1 MNQIEELIMQSMFF
15 TTWSL
20 TCWTIILFKKSMM
33 TTQSLFQFKWLSFN
47 QFNLNDWVSLFI
59 NWKYPVYTFM
69 EPPVRV
75 NMEGFICYIYFK
87 IFNLYLK
94 VDWLRVLNNGPGGP
108 WTPGSPLDPLTPG
121 GPWTP
126 SVPFCKIS
134 IQSKQKCLKREHLSS
149 TFNVWKMETAHSK
162 LSI

>member
-1 MNQIEELIMQSMFF
+1 
-15 TTWSL
+15 
-20 TCWTIILFKKSMM
+20 M
-33 TTQSLFQFKWLSFN
+33 TTQSFFQFKWLSFN
-47 QFNLNDWVSLFI
+47 QLVSISWVSLFI

-134 IQSKQKCLKREHLSS
+134 IQSNKSVWRESTSHLPLMSEKWKPH
-149 TFNVWKMETAHSK
+149 TQNWVFNNFYSK
-162 LSI
+162 